1 MAHLD
6 GSDEAGTLGGIA
18 FLDAFGTA
26 QEDRSNIILFEVED
40 DSPSPVG
47 KLNEFPRLNTG
58 QTVKTGY
65 TVPDLKHGANFLQL
79 ALRLVSGELF
89 SEDCGDFVRLQL

>member
-1 MAHLD
+1 M
-6 GSDEAGTLGGIA
+6 GTRRAGDLEFA
-18 FLDAFGTA
+18 N
-26 QEDRSNIILFEVED
+26 RSNIILFEVEND
-40 DSPSPVG
+40 GSGSVR
-47 KLNEFPRLNTG
+47 KFNEFPCLNAG

-89 SEDCGDFVRLQL
+89 PEDCGDFVRLQL